1 MPVIVNKQLQ
11 LEKTKDYRLSIQADL
26 NGFSFLVADD
36 LRHELLYLYK
46 SDFNWQREHFDIF
59 IRHTDSLLSSVP
71 LLTKEF
77 SKVTLL
83 YDTIKYTLIPKQLY
97 TKGEELI
104 QLSKL
109 HKIDDLEE
117 IDIAEIP
124 GKDIVIL
131 YAVNSTFLNLLKKI
145 QPKYS
150 ILPKIYP
157 PLAHLMTFYDY
168 NKIFF
173 SYNKGE
179 LHLIIYE
186 GTSLIF
192 CNSFPAAYFN
202 TALYFLFLSLKQTQ
216 FNPEQTTLFVSGSI
230 PSTDILQ
237 LTKYFSKIKYFRN
250 PVMPLGSPENEM
262 KYSALTFD
270 I

>member
-11 LEKTKDYRLSIQADL
+11 LEKTKEYRLSIQADL
-26 NGFSFLVADD
+26 NGFSFLISDD
-36 LRHELLYLYK
+36 LRHELRYLYQ
-46 SDFNWQREHFDIF
+46 SDFNWQREHYDIF
-59 IRHTDSLLSSVP
+59 LRHTDNLLSSVP
-71 LLTKEF
+71 LLSKEF

-83 YDTIKYTLIPKQLY
+83 YDTYKYALIPKQLY
-97 TKGEELI
+97 TKGEELM

-117 IDIAEIP
+117 IDITEIP
-124 GKDIVIL
+124 GKDIVII
-131 YAVNSTFLNLLKKI
+131 YAVNSTFLNLLKNR
-145 QPKYS
+145 QPNYS
-150 ILPKIYP
+150 ILPTIYP
-157 PLAHLMTFYDY
+157 PLVNLPTFYDY

-173 SYNKGE
+173 SYIKGE

-186 GTSLIF
+186 GTSLVF

-216 FNPEQTTLFVSGSI
+216 FNTEQTTLFVSGSI
-230 PSTDILQ
+230 PDTDILQ
-237 LTKYFSKIKYFRN
+237 LSKYFSKIKYFRN
-250 PVMPLGSPENEM
+250 PAMPLGSPENEM
-262 KYSALTFD
+262 KYASLTFD

>member
-11 LEKTKDYRLSIQADL
+11 LDKTKDYRLSIQADL
-26 NGFSFLVADD
+26 NGFSFLVSDE
-36 LRHELLYLYK
+36 LQHEIRYLYQ
-46 SDFNWQREHFDIF
+46 SDFNWQREHYDIF
-59 IRHTDSLLSSVP
+59 LRHTDSLLASVP
-71 LLTKEF
+71 LLSKEF

-83 YDTIKYTLIPKQLY
+83 YDTNKYTLIPKQLY
-97 TKGEELI
+97 NKGDELNQI
-104 QLSKL
+104 SKL
-109 HKIDDLEE
+109 HRIEDLEE
-117 IDIAEIP
+117 IDVTEIP
-124 GKDIVIL
+124 GKDVMIL
-131 YAVNSTFLNLLKKI
+131 YAVNSTFLNLLKKR

-157 PLAHLMTFYDY
+157 PLIHLPTFYDY

-179 LHLIIYE
+179 LQLIIYE
-186 GTSLIF
+186 GTSLVF

-216 FNPEQTTLFVSGSI
+216 FNPEQTTIFVSGSV

-237 LTKYFSKIKYFRN
+237 LSKYFSKIKYFRN
-250 PVMPLGSPENEM
+250 PAMPLGSPENEM
-262 KYSALTFD
+262 KYASLTFD